1 MRKFIGI
8 TMPILFILVLVTGI
22 VESQEFHAGRPP
34 EAHIFIAVLFIAMM
48 CIHVWLNRKA
58 LIKYYTGPKKD

>member
-8 TMPILFILVLVTGI
+8 TMPILFVLVVVTGI

-34 EAHIFIAVLFIAMM
+34 VGHIFIAVLFILVM
-48 CIHVWLNRKA
+48 CIHVWMNRKA
-58 LIKYYTGPKKD
+58 LVKYYTGTK